1 VQFFARGRRVP
12 LQIEPFGQSCEGAPT
27 RCLEQSK
34 LLLLGHGM
42 SGFGISPA
50 NCAWNTEICL
60 QSSVSVSKKPHQRS
74 PAEGQLLNLARNL
87 PVLRA
92 RDVARQGIHTST
104 LTRMT
109 RSGALEKV
117 GPGRYRVPKRTR
129 ATEQDDLVAATGAI
143 PSSVVCLVSALRF
156 HNVGT
161 QLPAEVWIA
170 VPRGTRVPRLSAP
183 PIRVVNVSTAVFD
196 LGIEEHRL
204 EGQAVRIYSLARTV
218 ADCFRFRNK
227 VGLDVALEA
236 LRDAWRSKRLKLDEL
251 NRIAKKLRVHRV
263 MQPYLETVVM

>member
-1 VQFFARGRRVP
+1 
-12 LQIEPFGQSCEGAPT
+12 
-27 RCLEQSK
+27 
-34 LLLLGHGM
+34 M
-42 SGFGISPA
+42 
-50 NCAWNTEICL
+50 
-60 QSSVSVSKKPHQRS
+60 SVSKTTQRQGS
-74 PAEGQLLNLARNL
+74 IGRLLRLAKKQ

-117 GPGRYRVPKRTR
+117 GPGRYRLPTSSRTTEHHDLAVATAAVPR
-129 ATEQDDLVAATGAI
+129 
-143 PSSVVCLVSALRF
+143 SVVCLISALRF
-156 HNVGT
+156 HDIGT

-170 VPRGTRVPRLSAP
+170 VPRGTRVPRVSAP
-183 PIRVVNVSTAVFD
+183 PIRVVNVSTAVFE
-196 LGIEEHRL
+196 LGIEEHRI
-204 EGQAVRIYSLARTV
+204 EGQTVRIYSLARTV

-236 LRDAWRSKRLKLDEL
+236 LTDAWRNKRLKIDEL
-251 NRIAKKLRVHRV
+251 NRLAEKLRVQRV

>member
-1 VQFFARGRRVP
+1 M
-12 LQIEPFGQSCEGAPT
+12 T
-27 RCLEQSK
+27 
-34 LLLLGHGM
+34 
-42 SGFGISPA
+42 
-50 NCAWNTEICL
+50 
-60 QSSVSVSKKPHQRS
+60 VSKSTQRQ
-74 PAEGQLLNLARNL
+74 GGIGRLLRLAKKQ
-87 PVLRA
+87 PVVRA

-117 GPGRYRVPKRTR
+117 GPGRYRLATSSRTTEHHDLAVATAAVPR
-129 ATEQDDLVAATGAI
+129 
-143 PSSVVCLVSALRF
+143 SVVCLISALRF
-156 HNVGT
+156 HDIGT
-161 QLPAEVWIA
+161 QLPGEVWIA
-170 VPRGTRVPRLSAP
+170 VPRGTRVPRVSAP

-196 LGIEEHRL
+196 LGIEEHRV

-236 LRDAWRSKRLKLDEL
+236 LTEACRNKRLKIDEL
-251 NRIAKKLRVHRV
+251 NRIAKKLRVQRV